1 MKFPI
6 TAILPIYNC
15 KERLAR
21 HLQSVTV
28 WAETIQE
35 IIVVDSGSR
44 DGSLELAQEILTP
57 LRARFLHNPPG
68 LYQSW
73 NAGIASATS
82 PYTYISTVEDPIT
95 QRGLEHL
102 MEVMTRYDAD
112 LVISPPEM
120 KNHDGSE
127 TVVEKM
133 PSNRLADS
141 FLSNELKDRLLT
153 RSESVALLCGF
164 LPHGLL
170 GSSASN
176 LTRTSFL
183 QQHPFPTDYGH
194 CGDTA
199 WGVAIAPLARIAF
212 TTQHCA
218 KFYCQTTFHAED
230 PSKQLARHRQLA
242 ALAFTSLKAEAS
254 HDPEVAVMLGWFES
268 YDHSLQTLLSWLI
281 REQVFKNQLEIMK
294 AKYEGGILHYLL
306 RAFRDESFKIF
317 KK

>member
-6 TAILPIYNC
+6 AAILPIYNC
-15 KERLAR
+15 RERLVR

-28 WAETIQE
+28 WAETVQE
-35 IIVVDSGSR
+35 IIVVDSGSS
-44 DGSLELAQEILTP
+44 DGSLEFAQEILAP
-57 LRARFLHNPPG
+57 FGARFLHNPPG

-73 NAGIASATS
+73 NAGITLVTA
-82 PYTYISTVEDPIT
+82 PYSYISTVEDPIT
-95 QRGLEHL
+95 QEGLEHL

-120 KNHDGSE
+120 RNHDGSE
-127 TVVEKM
+127 AVAEKM
-133 PSNRLADS
+133 PANRLADS
-141 FLSNELKDRLLT
+141 FLANGLKDRLLT
-153 RSESVALLCGF
+153 RSESIALLCGF

-183 QQHPFPTDYGH
+183 QQHPFPTDCGH

-199 WGVAIAPLARIAF
+199 WGVKIAPMARIAF
-212 TTQHCA
+212 TARSCA
-218 KFYCQTTFHAED
+218 QFYCQTSFHAEE

-242 ALAFTSLKAEAS
+242 ALALTSLRTQATHDHEA
-254 HDPEVAVMLGWFES
+254 AVMLGWFES

-294 AKYEGGILHYLL
+294 AKYEGGILHYLI
-306 RAFRDESFKIF
+306 RAFRDESSKLL
-317 KK
+317 KR